1 MGSPTPPPSM
11 HLADCPI
18 TLCIRLKKGHSAS
31 HAIPPVY
38 AFGFAY
44 NYFCIYCMFFSWV
57 HCHFYLDFY
66 TCEQDFQK
74 VPSVGAEARKKV
86 DCIHGSYPCSNERSK
101 PTLEFAVFVYVYVC
115 VCAVYFKISF
125 L

>member
-1 MGSPTPPPSM
+1 
-11 HLADCPI
+11 
-18 TLCIRLKKGHSAS
+18 
-31 HAIPPVY
+31 
-38 AFGFAY
+38 
-44 NYFCIYCMFFSWV
+44 MFFSWV

-101 PTLEFAVFVYVYVC
+101 PTLEFAVFVYVCVLYILKLAFFNKSRYKFCVYVC
-115 VCAVYFKISF
+115 VF
-125 L
+125 